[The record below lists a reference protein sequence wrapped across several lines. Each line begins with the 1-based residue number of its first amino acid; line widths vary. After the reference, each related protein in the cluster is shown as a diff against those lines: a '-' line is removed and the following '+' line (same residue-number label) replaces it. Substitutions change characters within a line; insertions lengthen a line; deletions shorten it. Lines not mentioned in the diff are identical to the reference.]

1 MQSLVEE
8 GPGGYIMAEFGHWLK
23 PSTDV
28 EALGD
33 LGLNKIL
40 IAVFLALITAFS
52 IVPSFAASSFTASVT
67 CKGPKFGIIGGSSG
81 YWNWTLNGVPIGPFM
96 QSGIITASGAI
107 SCNSTGG
114 GPNTT
119 TVTGTQPSNANGII
133 ATATAQI
140 HGCYHKFSASQSF
153 TAGQRVFITVKAS
166 CTANAYG
173 GTSVTESG
181 TFTLK
186 S

>member
-1 MQSLVEE
+1 M
-8 GPGGYIMAEFGHWLK
+8 
-23 PSTDV
+23 
-28 EALGD
+28 
-33 LGLNKIL
+33 GLNKIL

-52 IVPSFAASSFTASVT
+52 IVPSFAALSFTASVT
-67 CKGPKFGIIGGSSG
+67 CKGPKFGIIGQSFG
-81 YWNWTLNGVPIGPFM
+81 YWNWTQNGVPIGPFV

-119 TVTGTQPSNANGII
+119 TATRTQPSNANGII
-133 ATATAQI
+133 ARVTAQI
-140 HGCYHKFSASQSF
+140 KGCYHTVSAAQSF
-153 TAGQRVFITVKAS
+153 AAGEHVSITVRAS
-166 CTANAYG
+166 CTGFAYG
-173 GTSVTESG
+173 TAVTESG